1 MSATFLFSRIRSV
14 FTRCSRHVVTACQS
28 AIKGI
33 LRNMSLLK
41 TKLPGLLP
49 NVEYVPARIACIV
62 IANASSMKSFAHAP
76 VNCCGGCPCSSVL
89 KTFPT
94 VWCMRLHIALVCGFC
109 WWLEHL
115 WFDNLLIRVG
125 TLVQWIRLHYHG
137 YSELATDIM
146 SARLVHISWK
156 CEPKF

>member
-1 MSATFLFSRIRSV
+1 MS
-14 FTRCSRHVVTACQS
+14 
-28 AIKGI
+28 
-33 LRNMSLLK
+33 
-41 TKLPGLLP
+41 
-49 NVEYVPARIACIV
+49 
-62 IANASSMKSFAHAP
+62 SFARAP
-76 VNCCGGCPCSSVL
+76 FICCGCCPCSSVL

-125 TLVQWIRLHYHG
+125 TLVQWIRLHCHG

-146 SARLVHISWK
+146 LARLVHISWQ
-156 CEPKF
+156 CEPRFYHQFKLVRLGSRLSQSLWEHWTHTVYLELGWSKVRLGHQHIPRMALNESRAQASVRILSHQA